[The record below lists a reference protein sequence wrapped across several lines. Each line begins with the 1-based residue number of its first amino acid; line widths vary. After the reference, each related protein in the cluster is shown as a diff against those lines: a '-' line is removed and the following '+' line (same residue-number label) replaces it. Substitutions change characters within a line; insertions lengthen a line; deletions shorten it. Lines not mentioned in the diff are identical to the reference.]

1 MVRLPASVLDSEGSW
16 FEQTMIAARI
26 FCLKLIAKL
35 EPLSC
40 HVRERPRAILI
51 NKTKVGQAL
60 MSTRVDKLED

>member
-1 MVRLPASVLDSEGSW
+1 
-16 FEQTMIAARI
+16 MIAARI